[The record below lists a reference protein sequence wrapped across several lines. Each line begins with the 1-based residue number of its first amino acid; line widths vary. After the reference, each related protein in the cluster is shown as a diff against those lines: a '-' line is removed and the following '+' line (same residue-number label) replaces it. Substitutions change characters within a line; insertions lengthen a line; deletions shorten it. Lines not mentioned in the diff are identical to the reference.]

1 MKVDQVIEEGMF
13 DYIKGAANKV
23 AQGVK
28 SVHQAGVQQS
38 QLANAQKMA
47 AVWAKSFTQLMQQAE
62 KFRAQ
67 PEVLQQLLPII
78 YRAVDNRYLQQAKGI
93 LGSSD
98 GAKAPP
104 ARAAAEAPAA
114 APAQEETP
122 PQANNKIA
130 SRQGKGALLAAQK
143 QRAAA
148 EKRKAELEQREM
160 IRAASESA
168 KTKTRGRKLQ
178 ESKTK

>member
-1 MKVDQVIEEGMF
+1 V
-13 DYIKGAANKV
+13 
-23 AQGVK
+23 
-28 SVHQAGVQQS
+28 
-38 QLANAQKMA
+38 
-47 AVWAKSFTQLMQQAE
+47 
-62 KFRAQ
+62 
-67 PEVLQQLLPII
+67 
-78 YRAVDNRYLQQAKGI
+78 KGI

-114 APAQEETP
+114 APAQAETP

-130 SRQGKGALLAAQK
+130 SRQGRGALLAAQK
-143 QRAAA
+143 RRAAA

-160 IRAASESA
+160 IRAASES
-168 KTKTRGRKLQ
+168 TKTRGRKLQ